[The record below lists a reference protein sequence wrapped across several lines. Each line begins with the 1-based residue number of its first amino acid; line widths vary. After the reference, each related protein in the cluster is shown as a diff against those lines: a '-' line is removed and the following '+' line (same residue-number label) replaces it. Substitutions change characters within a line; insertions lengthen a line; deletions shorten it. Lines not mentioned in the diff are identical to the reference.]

1 MAHLVV
7 LGFDSKQKPEQV
19 FDLPAALA
27 AVFYARPIRHR
38 PTG

>member
-1 MAHLVV
+1 MAHLV

-27 AVFYARPIRHR
+27 GGVLCSPDPAPPI
-38 PTG
+38 G